1 MNKIFML
8 YFHNAYYYYYCDRFL
23 IQVNN
28 SEIWKDAK
36 RVTSIMSTEN

>member
-23 IQVNN
+23 N

-36 RVTSIMSTEN
+36 RVTSIVSTEN